1 MNQSKQSWECFRVE
15 SGLTELKK
23 KWKRSSSWESR
34 ETYSKLCSRIRV
46 KDINEAFK
54 ELGRMCMAHLKSDKV
69 ETKLT
74 VLHQAVEIITQ
85 LEQRVRGD

>member
-1 MNQSKQSWECFRVE
+1 
-15 SGLTELKK
+15 
-23 KWKRSSSWESR
+23 
-34 ETYSKLCSRIRV
+34 
-46 KDINEAFK
+46 
-54 ELGRMCMAHLKSDKV
+54 MCMAHLKNDKV

>member
-1 MNQSKQSWECFRVE
+1 MKKQSWECFRVKIE
-15 SGLTELKK
+15 SGLRRKLKNA
-23 KWKRSSSWESR
+23 R
-34 ETYSKLCSRIRV
+34 ETILLLCSRIRV

-54 ELGRMCMAHLKSDKV
+54 ELGRMCMTHLQSDKV